1 MTLRKVVYH
10 PLERLDLVDVQGQQ
24 NLAHDAVFDIAG
36 AVLNNTCSGI
46 ARTWTSLIANN
57 STNEITFNDFTMVG
71 RTADGEGS
79 ATHLPAYLAKYISS
93 RVHGSCSFGVAK
105 GLVQT
110 YYNTNGVLPPV
121 PTDSDYSVS
130 THGAMYPYIYARPV
144 VSESSAASRR
154 FWDAGSESETT
165 STVNTRTI
173 TTFQFTVVD
182 INSVPTVPAS
192 GFGWTRIGGINEWTV
207 SGGVV
212 SLSSAGVYP
221 FFYAE
226 SFLGLHGGGIT
237 SLDFNGGI
245 LAGGVG
251 GAFAFIMN
259 HIQDLK
265 SNGTSDSSGRPVLG
279 RGERPVSSLSD
290 LNYRLNA
297 LQSDV
302 DTDVSPKL
310 SESSTILLKLS
321 FPGNNYPTLTYTQ
334 AFDNTFDMTPSLNYK
349 PAREWLTRT
358 ESATITDFDAA
369 AWSSHFSTDA
379 YNAQLLS
386 CISLQ
391 LPASKQYKHYSL
403 SIEPIYADRGG
414 EFIGSG
420 SGVRADAISY
430 ARIRGGE
437 QWFIKP
443 EDTSSGAE
451 QFINYHTRQAKTSST
466 NISFL
471 GVNILCRSPEDWSIV
486 ADNGMVFD
494 LKITLTIHNN

>member
-36 AVLNNTCSGI
+36 AVLNNTCAGI

-57 STNEITFNDFTMVG
+57 TTNEITFNDFTMVG
-71 RTADGEGS
+71 RTSDGEGS

-93 RVHGSCSFGVAK
+93 RSHGTCSFGVAK

-121 PTDSDYSVS
+121 PSDSDYSVS

-144 VSESSAASRR
+144 VADGVAASRR
-154 FWDAGSESETT
+154 FWDAGSETETT

-173 TTFQFTVVD
+173 TTFEFTVVD

-212 SLSSAGVYP
+212 SLSSTGVYP

-226 SFLGLHGGGIT
+226 SFLGVHGGGIT
-237 SLDFNGGI
+237 SLDYNNGMLNGGS
-245 LAGGVG
+245 G
-251 GAFAFIMN
+251 GAFAFIMD

-265 SNGTSDSSGRPVLG
+265 SNGTSDSSSRPVIG

-290 LNYRLNA
+290 LNYRLGQ
-297 LQSDV
+297 LQLQV
-302 DTDVSPKL
+302 DDEVVPLL
-310 SESSTILLKLS
+310 SASSTLLLKLS
-321 FPGNNYPTLTYTQ
+321 YPGNDYPTMTYTQ
-334 AFDNTFDMTPSLNYK
+334 AFDNTFDMTPALNYK
-349 PAREWLTRT
+349 PAREWLSRT
-358 ESATITDFDAA
+358 ESETITDFDGTV
-369 AWSSHFSTDA
+369 WGNVFSSDS
-379 YNAQLLS
+379 YNTQLLS
-386 CISLQ
+386 CISLVV
-391 LPASKQYKHYSL
+391 PVAYQYKKYSL

-414 EFIGSG
+414 EFISSG
-420 SGVRADAISY
+420 AGARADALTY

-437 QWFIKP
+437 RWFTKP
-443 EDTSSGAE
+443 EDTSAGSE

-471 GVNILCRSPEDWSIV
+471 GVNIICRSPEDWSIV